1 MRKIS
6 AAVTAA
12 VVFGGAL
19 IPELSEAVRFPI
31 PVLFQ
36 ITRNTVGNVEDPR
49 IRSEV
54 PERIVFTSTG
64 NVMGPGTQTANREI
78 YQWDYDTG
86 VLERLTT
93 TIGGES
99 FAGSRPTDITQ
110 TSRPEYVAFVSTG
123 NLDPSI
129 GNADGNAEI
138 FIRVRSGGAIRQ
150 VTDTVAPV
158 ENRDPYPSDSGRCI
172 VFSSTGNIN
181 DNDGSQDPQN
191 PTQNYANADGSEEV
205 FLVQMDNNIFPEAGS
220 YTQLTSG
227 PVGTVSSRPVI
238 GGFYYPRQCNTTAY
252 MSDHVQVPGG
262 NPGLQLY
269 RYTRSLGANELF
281 TAQEIPFPGMLPPAG
296 IYLQPGMSSASN
308 FARGP
313 FVVFHTDT
321 DVWNNASTNL
331 NIFRYRSF
339 HPRMT
344 QYTDLEGTDVA
355 QNAVVS
361 DGGRW
366 IAFESNANLIRVGI
380 GDSVPPFN
388 EDKNWEIFRMQK
400 LRRVQ
405 QLTETQGC
413 TSDQASMNDDGLNV
427 TFRSTCDLIPGLN
440 PNGFRQVYL
449 YAQVKEDDPLAGTI
463 ACQVSQGCCNEAN
476 GCYRKVEGKTT
487 KVSRKNCLAHPNG
500 CDS

>member
-1 MRKIS
+1 
-6 AAVTAA
+6 
-12 VVFGGAL
+12 
-19 IPELSEAVRFPI
+19 
-31 PVLFQ
+31 
-36 ITRNTVGNVEDPR
+36 
-49 IRSEV
+49 
-54 PERIVFTSTG
+54 
-64 NVMGPGTQTANREI
+64 
-78 YQWDYDTG
+78 
-86 VLERLTT
+86 
-93 TIGGES
+93 
-99 FAGSRPTDITQ
+99 
-110 TSRPEYVAFVSTG
+110 
-123 NLDPSI
+123 
-129 GNADGNAEI
+129 
-138 FIRVRSGGAIRQ
+138 
-150 VTDTVAPV
+150 
-158 ENRDPYPSDSGRCI
+158 
-172 VFSSTGNIN
+172 
-181 DNDGSQDPQN
+181 
-191 PTQNYANADGSEEV
+191 
-205 FLVQMDNNIFPEAGS
+205 
-220 YTQLTSG
+220 
-227 PVGTVSSRPVI
+227 VSSRPVI

-321 DVWNNASTNL
+321 DVWNNASTNF

-405 QLTETQGC
+405 QLTETAGC

-427 TFRSTCDLIPGLN
+427 TFRSTCELIPGLN

-449 YAQVKEDDPLAGTI
+449 YAQVKEDDPLAGTV

-487 KVSRKNCLAHPNG
+487 KVSRKNCLAHPKG